1 MNSTLS
7 SRICLGRKAL
17 NASFCHLLQGQSSLT
32 KDFTHVAPSVAYDL
46 IYFLVSRISSRAF
59 VGAPLC
65 YDKGWIEAV
74 NAFPMDVEKVKFA
87 LMIFPD
93 FMRPWIV
100 SLLPQ
105 KHRLVRNHQYVRNL
119 LFPASKLAKTEEK
132 STVLNLLLQSS
143 KDTDPETLTS
153 RMILL
158 TAAAVSTPLTQEP
171 SGRRQC

>member
-17 NASFCHLLQGQSSLT
+17 SASFCHLLQGQRSLI
-32 KDFTHVAPSVAYDL
+32 KAFTDVAPFVAYDL
-46 IYFLVSRISSRAF
+46 IYTLVSRISSRAF

-105 KHRLVRNHQYVRNL
+105 KHRLVRNHRYVRNL
-119 LFPASKLAKTEEK
+119 LFPASKLAKTEEE

-143 KDTDPETLTS
+143 KDTDPETLAS

-158 TAAAVSTPLTQEP
+158 TAAAVSTPLTQEG